1 MKLPARIFTKGT
13 RRGKNDL
20 TYLIA
25 WEGDF
30 GHVSALDLGAFRSEY
45 IVSEWLDTPKYRHAK
60 GDDHE
65 AIDSYNR
72 DGRPMVHLVGVE
84 YRGKV
89 VASVGIGSE
98 HAMMTAAELLRD
110 DQLPLKVSHVFHY
123 NGQRGRDR
131 GRTPSGAGIRGRDR
145 GRSGSGHGNA
155 GLTLEEFET
164 VAYMR
169 SSYMT
174 VAYMSSCVHT
184 FRRCNARTLRRSCPM
199 SVANRRS
206 CF

>member
-155 GLTLEEFET
+155 GLTLEEFVIERLYVQRCHWT
-164 VAYMR
+164 FDTA
-169 SSYMT
+169 SDSGIHEEF
-174 VAYMSSCVHT
+174 VHST
-184 FRRCNARTLRRSCPM
+184 MVNKFQT
-199 SVANRRS
+199 
-206 CF
+206 

>member
-110 DQLPLKVSHVFHY
+110 AMFSTTTGSAGATAAAHPP
-123 NGQRGRDR
+123 GQAFAAATADVLVRATA
-131 GRTPSGAGIRGRDR
+131 TPA
-145 GRSGSGHGNA
+145 
-155 GLTLEEFET
+155 
-164 VAYMR
+164 
-169 SSYMT
+169 
-174 VAYMSSCVHT
+174 
-184 FRRCNARTLRRSCPM
+184 
-199 SVANRRS
+199 
-206 CF
+206 